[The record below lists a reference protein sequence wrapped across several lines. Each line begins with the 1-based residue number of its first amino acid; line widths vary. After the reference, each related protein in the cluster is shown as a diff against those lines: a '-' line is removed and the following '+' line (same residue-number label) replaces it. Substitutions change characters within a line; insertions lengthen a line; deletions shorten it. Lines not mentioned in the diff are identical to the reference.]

1 MDATELLKNK
11 QALQAMIKDAVE
23 RRDRER
29 LLAISATVHDLEL
42 ELLES
47 FWDLYQLS
55 RRTKPKPRSQLTQ
68 RFLAGIERMTRGYAV
83 GLMSL
88 GVSVAWKAAR
98 IRSQIKGG
106 PVPLE
111 FEAFRENSSP
121 LG

>member
-11 QALQAMIKDAVE
+11 QALRAMIRDAVE
-23 RRDRER
+23 RRDRES
-29 LLAISATVHDLEL
+29 LLAISATVHELEL

-47 FWDLYQLS
+47 FWEMHQASTGTKPPPRSVLS
-55 RRTKPKPRSQLTQ
+55 RRMLS
-68 RFLAGIERMTRGYAV
+68 AIERMTRGYAV

-88 GVSVAWKAAR
+88 GVSVAWKAAGL
-98 IRSQIKGG
+98 RSRIKGG

>member
-1 MDATELLKNK
+1 MDATELLGFKRT
-11 QALQAMIKDAVE
+11 LRETIRDAVE
-23 RRDRER
+23 QRDRER
-29 LLAISATVHDLEL
+29 LLAISATVHELEL

-47 FWDLYQLS
+47 FWELHQALRD
-55 RRTKPKPRSQLTQ
+55 TKPPPTSRLTQ
-68 RFLAGIERMTRGYAV
+68 RFLSVIEGMTRGYAV

-98 IRSQIKGG
+98 IRSRIKGG